1 MALDGQTTSQI
12 RDWLFESK
20 ITTPRKYFELKRGKD
35 IAPFYNWQT
44 RAIYNILK
52 NEQYTGSYVSGK
64 QEQKAIGSHSK
75 INIDKAEWI
84 VIPDKHTPIVSKED
98 FASVQ
103 EILARYWKSRKA
115 KPIDNPLETEE
126 LGYRRS
132 RMVSGERPLRPA
144 RVKSQAPYGY
154 IKTADGGLE
163 IDELAAKVIREIF
176 SLAADGVTNAEIA
189 AKLTADKIP
198 KPSERI
204 KQTKGKDV
212 TPTCLWSSSAVNCI
226 ISNEQYTGAYVAGK
240 YLKSAET
247 GKKYITAKSD
257 RIVIPGKYPAI
268 ISKDLFDEV
277 QAAVAQLRFK
287 RKNMTKREY
296 LFRGGIIK
304 CGCCGYAMSYDKL
317 LEPVYRCTH
326 TYVEKDA
333 ECHKLKVAA
342 AKLDE
347 TILTIIRKQAEV
359 ILGSDNLSELRKVGA
374 SGKRIADFEKE
385 VAKCVEERQSAY
397 ERFVSRELDRES
409 YLALKAKCSERIEQ
423 LNNQIA
429 VIKQAERDRQSGEK
443 TAALAKEIIGDKFT
457 PRELVETLIDRVLV
471 FPENKI
477 EIQWKIADFAIQQ
490 IM

>member
-1 MALDGQTTSQI
+1 
-12 RDWLFESK
+12 
-20 ITTPRKYFELKRGKD
+20 
-35 IAPFYNWQT
+35 
-44 RAIYNILK
+44 
-52 NEQYTGSYVSGK
+52 
-64 QEQKAIGSHSK
+64 
-75 INIDKAEWI
+75 
-84 VIPDKHTPIVSKED
+84 
-98 FASVQ
+98 
-103 EILARYWKSRKA
+103 
-115 KPIDNPLETEE
+115 
-126 LGYRRS
+126 
-132 RMVSGERPLRPA
+132 MVSGERP
-144 RVKSQAPYGY
+144 VIQAPYGY

-189 AKLTADKIP
+189 AKLTADKTP

-212 TPTCLWSSSAVNCI
+212 MPTCLWSNSAVNCI

-257 RIVIPGKYPAI
+257 RIVIPDKYPAI
-268 ISKDLFDEV
+268 VSKELFDEV
-277 QAAVAQLRFK
+277 QAALAQLRYK
-287 RKNMTKREY
+287 RKNMTKRDY
-296 LFRGGIIK
+296 LLRGGIIK

-333 ECHKLKVAA
+333 ECHKLKIAA

-397 ERFVSRELDRES
+397 ERFVSRELNRES

-423 LNNQIA
+423 LNNQMA

-457 PRELVETLIDRVLV
+457 PRELVETLIEKVLV
-471 FPENKI
+471 LPENKI

-490 IM
+490 MM